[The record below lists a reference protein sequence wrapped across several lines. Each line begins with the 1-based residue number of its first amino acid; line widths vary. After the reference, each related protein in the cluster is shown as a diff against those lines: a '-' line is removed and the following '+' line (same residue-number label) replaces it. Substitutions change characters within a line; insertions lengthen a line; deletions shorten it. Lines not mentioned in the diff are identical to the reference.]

1 MSLDKRKLLRGL
13 RASRTLEE
21 KRIDAYHEAG
31 HAAVDWMFGNSNN
44 IRFIDMRG
52 NLDSRAF
59 VSAKRWN
66 LGKFDLADSL
76 TRCFVALHTKQ
87 DVMNCLA
94 VYAAENRIRPSDY
107 DHWLDEQLDMNGCD
121 WSEGNPKDPHDVARA
136 LRAAKNLRGDNG
148 NAWRFLRQMASWTDD
163 ALSHPRLWDVV
174 ATLAERLAG
183 GKARMSGAVACRIM
197 DKAWGDETALPY
209 MDMGH
214 KWRRRFRMSRP

>member
-1 MSLDKRKLLRGL
+1 MDKRKLLRGL

-31 HAAVDWMFGNSNN
+31 HAAVHWMFGNSNN

-52 NLDSRAF
+52 NLDGRAF

-66 LGKFDLADSL
+66 LGKFDLTDSL
-76 TRCFVALHTKQ
+76 TRCFVALNTKR

-94 VYAAENRIRPSDY
+94 GYAAENRIRPSDY

-183 GKARMSGAVACRIM
+183 VKARMSGAVACRIM
-197 DKAWGDETALPY
+197 DKAWGDEATLPY
-209 MDMGH
+209 MDMGRR
-214 KWRRRFRMSRP
+214 WRRRFRMSRR